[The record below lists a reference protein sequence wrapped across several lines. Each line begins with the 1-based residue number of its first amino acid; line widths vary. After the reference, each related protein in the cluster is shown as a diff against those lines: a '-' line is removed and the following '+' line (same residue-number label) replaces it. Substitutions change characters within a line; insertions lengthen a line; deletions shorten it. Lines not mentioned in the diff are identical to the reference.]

1 MPTDPNDILAAPFDP
16 EARRLLWRCRRGM
29 KELDVLLERFA
40 RRELPGASTEQ
51 RQTLTRLLEL
61 PDPELVDYLL
71 GQAIPPDPEL
81 AGLVNR
87 IAGLATADRAS
98 ADRASAASASVDQ
111 TAGRASIDRAPGS
124 TSDPMAD
131 LSPVRHDRAR
141 KSCL

>member
-1 MPTDPNDILAAPFDP
+1 VPTDPNDILAAPLDP

-81 AGLVNR
+81 ASLVNR
-87 IAGLATADRAS
+87 IAGQATADRAN
-98 ADRASAASASVDQ
+98 ADRARAAGASA
-111 TAGRASIDRAPGS
+111 GRPRFD
-124 TSDPMAD
+124 
-131 LSPVRHDRAR
+131 V
-141 KSCL
+141 

>member
-1 MPTDPNDILAAPFDP
+1 VPTDPNDILAAPLDP

-87 IAGLATADRAS
+87 IAAQATADRAS
-98 ADRASAASASVDQ
+98 ADRASVDQ
-111 TAGRASIDRAPGS
+111 TAERASIDRAAGS